1 MMKSA
6 AFTLPP
12 PPQPK
17 NAHYPPKLGSFRPAR
32 KRSSLNGDL
41 TTGTGLAAL
50 DLDNDKTF
58 DINGSFN
65 KTAGLTL
72 ELTGIVIPAWDGTGV
87 DTGFFTLGTVNSIV
101 GTFGPGTDTIT
112 GLSIANP
119 FGATFI
125 TELVGEGGTFNPNT
139 QSVYWLQ
146 ESGGNVT
153 LNYSV
158 VPEPASTM
166 LLALGGLALGLRRR
180 RS

>member
-1 MMKSA
+1 
-6 AFTLPP
+6 L
-12 PPQPK
+12 
-17 NAHYPPKLGSFRPAR
+17 
-32 KRSSLNGDL
+32 
-41 TTGTGLAAL
+41 TGL
-50 DLDNDKTF
+50 
-58 DINGSFN
+58 
-65 KTAGLTL
+65 
-72 ELTGIVIPAWDGTGV
+72 VIPAWDGTGV
-87 DTGFFTLGTVNSIV
+87 DTGSFTLGTVNSIV

-119 FGATFI
+119 FSATFI
-125 TELVGEGGTFNPNT
+125 SELVGEGGTFDMNS